1 MKTCIRSTAAAAVLA
16 TLAAAPALADA
27 PKLPMRSGEVATPSA
42 LAQGEQYLAISKT
55 LDCGLNS
62 CTAEIKGRAGRQT
75 LITNVACL
83 STVDAG
89 QAVYGA
95 VTKEEASRV
104 ALAILPVASRTAF
117 GNAEHSVI
125 SGPTQVVI
133 GPTGSVF
140 VIVQTIGGTP
150 EQAACSL
157 TGTTT
162 KL

>member
-1 MKTCIRSTAAAAVLA
+1 MKTFLRSSAAAAVLA
-16 TLAAAPALADA
+16 TLAAPALADA

-42 LAQGEQYLAISKT
+42 LAAGEQYLSISKT
-55 LDCGLNS
+55 LECGLNT
-62 CTAEIKGRAGRQT
+62 CKAEIKGRARRQT
-75 LITNVACL
+75 LITHVSCL
-83 STVDAG
+83 SAVDAG

-117 GNAEHSVI
+117 GNAEHSVV

-140 VIVQTIGGTP
+140 VIVQAVGGTL
-150 EQAACSL
+150 EQSACVL

>member
-1 MKTCIRSTAAAAVLA
+1 MKTFIRSSAAAAVLA

-27 PKLPMRSGEVATPSA
+27 PMLPMRPGEVVTPSA
-42 LAQGEQYLAISKT
+42 LAEGEQYLSISKT
-55 LDCGLNS
+55 LDCALNT
-62 CTAEIKGRAGRQT
+62 CTAEIKGRARRQT
-75 LITNVACL
+75 LITHVACL

-89 QAVYGA
+89 QVFYGA

-140 VIVQTIGGTP
+140 VIVQAIGGTL